1 MPRYSLAPHRTNTG
15 TIDGRAVLNAIRADL
30 EAEGQI
36 ELIDWLDE
44 NNLRLRSFVVG
55 EIERQRGMRRAPTA
69 ASSYRAEQIAQL
81 RNTINEFV
89 RELAE

>member
-1 MPRYSLAPHRTNTG
+1 MPRYSLAPHRTNTV

-44 NNLRLRSFVVG
+44 NNLRLRSFVVT
-55 EIERQRGMRRAPTA
+55 EVAKLNKN
-69 ASSYRAEQIAQL
+69 SKIAQL
-81 RNTINEFV
+81 RQIMAATIL
-89 RELAE
+89 ELVG

>member
-1 MPRYSLAPHRTNTG
+1 MPRYSLAPHRTNTV

-44 NNLRLRSFVVG
+44 NNLRLRSFVVT
-55 EIERQRGMRRAPTA
+55 EVAKLNK
-69 ASSYRAEQIAQL
+69 SSKIAQL
-81 RNTINEFV
+81 RQIMAATIL
-89 RELAE
+89 ELVG